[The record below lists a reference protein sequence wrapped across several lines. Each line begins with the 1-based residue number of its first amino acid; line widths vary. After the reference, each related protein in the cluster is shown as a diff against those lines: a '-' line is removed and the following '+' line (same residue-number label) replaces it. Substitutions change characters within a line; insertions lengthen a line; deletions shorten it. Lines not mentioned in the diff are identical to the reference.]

1 MTGAEFKAAREAW
14 GFTQPQMAALMGY
27 GSSPRISEL
36 EARDVVKGPPARLME
51 AYLAG
56 YRPGDWPG

>member
-1 MTGAEFKAAREAW
+1 MTGAEFKQARQSL
-14 GFTQPQMAALMGY
+14 GLTQEQLARVMGY
-27 GSSPRISEL
+27 GSAPRLAEL

-56 YRPGDWPG
+56 YRPDDWPG